1 MAFSPRYVIPENQVR
16 NLELISK
23 TDGYLQVLRM
33 NPDWAQLLESRA
45 RILEAVGSIG
55 IEGTVVSIDQARAI
69 TTGNTEVEIGE
80 KERREFEG
88 YYESLQFIKDNADEP
103 LTVSLL
109 LNIHEKVT
117 RGDIKA
123 NPGKFRT
130 DIRHVKSKG
139 EIIFTPPPPAQI
151 NLLMR
156 EFIQWF
162 NQAAQNKD
170 LSPVI
175 AAAISHFWFVWV
187 HPFCDGNGRSSR
199 ILTTF
204 LLMKKHSEGV
214 KYFALSDYYNTHKDG
229 YYDALEEVNICDP
242 KVPAM
247 NFDRDMTSWISY
259 FIESLLEQ
267 TDSIK
272 EITNRILQ
280 FNIRVN
286 RLRKEGLIA
295 DSHDKVL
302 SFLSSREKA
311 SYPELMKELNVSKQR
326 VNQILA
332 PLRESQI
339 LIEEKIGSLMWF
351 KLGSPETETNEGVL
365 AKKKP
370 SKKLS
375 KTQTTDLHQKKD
387 DEPPQ
392 QIMIPI
398 FEDLE

>member
-1 MAFSPRYVIPENQVR
+1 MAFTPKYSISETQVR

-55 IEGTVVSIDQARAI
+55 IEGTVVSLDQARAI
-69 TTGNTEVEIGE
+69 TTGNNEVEIGE

-88 YYESLQFIKDNADEP
+88 YYESLQFIKENVDEP
-103 LTVSLL
+103 LSVGLL
-109 LNIHEKVT
+109 LKIHEKVT
-117 RGDIKA
+117 RGDAQA

-130 DIRHVKSKG
+130 DIRQVQSKG
-139 EIIFTPPPPAQI
+139 KIIFTPPPPAQI
-151 NLLMR
+151 TVLMR

-162 NQAAQNKD
+162 NAAAENKEM
-170 LSPVI
+170 SPII
-175 AAAISHFWFVWV
+175 AAAVSHFWFVWV
-187 HPFCDGNGRSSR
+187 HPFCDGNGRTSR

-204 LLMKKHSEGV
+204 LLMKKRSEGV

-242 KVPAM
+242 KIPAM
-247 NFDRDMTSWISY
+247 NFDRDMTSWVGY

-267 TDSIK
+267 MESVK

-286 RLRKEGLIA
+286 HLRKEGLIT
-295 DSHDKVL
+295 DSHDKIL

-311 SYPELMKELNVSKQR
+311 SYPELTKELGVSKQR

-339 LIEEKIGSLMWF
+339 LIQEKIGNLMWF
-351 KLGSPETETNEGVL
+351 KLGSPETETKEEILV
-365 AKKKP
+365 KKKP
-370 SKKLS
+370 VKKNIDADPVDNDNN
-375 KTQTTDLHQKKD
+375 T
-387 DEPPQ
+387 PPQ
-392 QIMIPI
+392 QIVMPI
-398 FEDLE
+398 FGDFE